1 MKNNLLPIAKE
12 GWNYILGAISLFVI
26 FAFLD
31 LDFLQFFAFLAT
43 IFFIFVFRNPERQH
57 IYYQENSVVSPVD
70 GVVASIKELKDDKYA
85 YKIEIDSSYFNVS
98 LLRTPFSSSIE
109 SIEKQNGARLSTLS
123 SLSKKINENSE
134 LIFIDKNSNT
144 AKVSHRVKQSFMG
157 INIKARE
164 SQNFNQGS
172 RYGVM
177 VNGVTT
183 LDLPQNF
190 RLNISVGSE
199 LVASETLVGYFTTA
213 ID

>member
-57 IYYQENSVVSPVD
+57 LYYQENSVVSPVD

-109 SIEKQNGARLSTLS
+109 SIEKQ
-123 SLSKKINENSE
+123 
-134 LIFIDKNSNT
+134 
-144 AKVSHRVKQSFMG
+144 
-157 INIKARE
+157 
-164 SQNFNQGS
+164 
-172 RYGVM
+172 
-177 VNGVTT
+177 
-183 LDLPQNF
+183 
-190 RLNISVGSE
+190 
-199 LVASETLVGYFTTA
+199 
-213 ID
+213 

>member
-12 GWNYILGAISLFVI
+12 GWNYILCAILLFVV

-43 IFFIFVFRNPERQH
+43 IFFIFVFRNPEREQLH
-57 IYYQENSVVSPVD
+57 YQENSVVSPVD

-98 LLRTPFSSSIE
+98 LLRTPFSSSIQ

-144 AKVSHRVKQSFMG
+144 AKISHRVKQSFMG
-157 INIKARE
+157 IDIKAKE

-183 LDLPQNF
+183 LYLPQNF

-199 LVASETLVGYFTTA
+199 LVASETLVGYFTT
-213 ID
+213 

>member
-109 SIEKQNGARLSTLS
+109 SIEKQKGARLSTLS

-164 SQNFNQGS
+164 FQNFNQGS

-183 LDLPQNF
+183 LYLPQNF

>member
-57 IYYQENSVVSPVD
+57 LYYQENSVVSPVD

-164 SQNFNQGS
+164 FQNFNQGS

-183 LDLPQNF
+183 LYLPQNF